1 MIQIRPSNE
10 DDEQIIAGYQVS
22 MAKETESVDLDKS
35 VVIKGV
41 KAVLNDPSKGKYY
54 VAIDD
59 NEIVASLLITPEWSD
74 WRNSWVAWIQ
84 SVYVVP
90 EYRGKGVF
98 KMMYNYILQMI
109 KNDDNYAGIR
119 LYVDL
124 ENKSA
129 REVYAKLGM
138 NGDHYQLFEQM
149 K

>member
-1 MIQIRPSNE
+1 MIQIRPSKE
-10 DDEQIIAGYQVS
+10 DDEQVIANFQVS
-22 MAKETESVDLDKS
+22 MANETESINLDKS

-41 KAVLNDPSKGKYY
+41 KAVLDDANKGKYY
-54 VAIDD
+54 VAMDD

-98 KMMYNYILQMI
+98 KKMYNYIHQMI
-109 KNDDNYAGIR
+109 KDDDKYAGIR